1 MIILFLQFISLV
13 LLVPFTHNQ
22 ICSTN
27 NNNNNT
33 KVLFPLDISNIS
45 NTVFENVNIYSNP
58 PPYNNTN
65 QTINITIHKGNNIL
79 SLISPGYG
87 SITLDRN
94 IDFLYGDQDSKFE
107 YNCTN
112 ISLISPSINLFW
124 GSQRTLAEIIIECI
138 LVNKSDVI
146 GGALFKDNMLLTFPV
161 VQFNISDDDT
171 NQFIYDFIS
180 NVNDVADIESFQ
192 YTVNNFSFESHFFNI
207 DDFNQE
213 SQFYFLNGNNP
224 INCNNSNEVT
234 FIFYNDFIKISNE
247 MNTKLQDIITQLNIK
262 SKITEYY
269 ANKDNSSYSNI
280 VFYRNFY
287 YNEFINEFEQMLMN
301 TDIILDLNKGLYLY
315 NTSFVFYMFIYM
327 LLFI

>member
-1 MIILFLQFISLV
+1 
-13 LLVPFTHNQ
+13 
-22 ICSTN
+22 
-27 NNNNNT
+27 
-33 KVLFPLDISNIS
+33 
-45 NTVFENVNIYSNP
+45 
-58 PPYNNTN
+58 
-65 QTINITIHKGNNIL
+65 
-79 SLISPGYG
+79 
-87 SITLDRN
+87 
-94 IDFLYGDQDSKFE
+94 
-107 YNCTN
+107 
-112 ISLISPSINLFW
+112 
-124 GSQRTLAEIIIECI
+124 
-138 LVNKSDVI
+138 VNKSDVI
-146 GGALFKDNMLLTFPV
+146 GGASFKDNMMLTFPV
-161 VQFNISDDDT
+161 IQFNISDNDT

-180 NVNDVADIESFQ
+180 NANNVADIESFQ
-192 YTVNNFSFESHFFNI
+192 YKVNNFSFESHFFNI

-224 INCNNSNEVT
+224 LNCNNSNEVT

-247 MNTKLQDIITQLNIK
+247 MNTKLQNIITQLNIK
-262 SKITEYY
+262 SNITEYY